1 MVSSFGDGKR
11 GPGAC
16 AELSWEL
23 VAEVGVGGRER
34 ELPPPPKLTAGTE
47 MQVGPEPEPP
57 SSSPSSL
64 SAPRPRRLRG
74 APGGDGVWRGGGV
87 GCGAP

>member
-1 MVSSFGDGKR
+1 MVASYGDGKKG

-16 AELSWEL
+16 AEPGWEL
-23 VAEVGVGGRER
+23 VAEGGVGQER
-34 ELPPPPKLTAGTE
+34 ELPPPPELTAGTE

-64 SAPRPRRLRG
+64 SATRPRRLRG
-74 APGGDGVWRGGGV
+74 ALGGGGRGGV
-87 GCGAP
+87 